1 MSSILSSIRALLA
14 SIIDLF
20 VSVIQTAA
28 GIVTGALGA
37 VVSGIEAVFGLFG
50 TLGKDAFDLVS
61 GLVGFLLGNIVI
73 IGVLVAAF
81 VGYTV
86 YQQRQGKSVSGK
98 KMA

>member
-1 MSSILSSIRALLA
+1 MSSILASLRSLVSSI
-14 SIIDLF
+14 IGLF
-20 VSVIQTAA
+20 ASVIQTIA
-28 GIVTGALGA
+28 GIFTSILRAI
-37 VVSGIEAVFGLFG
+37 VSGIESAFGLFG

-81 VGYTV
+81 VGYTM

-98 KMA
+98 KTA

>member
-1 MSSILSSIRALLA
+1 MSSILASLRSLVSSIIGLIT
-14 SIIDLF
+14 SII
-20 VSVIQTAA
+20 QTIAN
-28 GIVTGALGA
+28 VFTSLLSA
-37 VVSGIEAVFGLFG
+37 VVSGIESVFGLFG

-73 IGVLVAAF
+73 IGMLVAAF

>member
-1 MSSILSSIRALLA
+1 MCVCTRSPSALLR
-14 SIIDLF
+14 
-20 VSVIQTAA
+20 VA
-28 GIVTGALGA
+28 GVMGSAEWDRMTVLMGCA
-37 VVSGIEAVFGLFG
+37 
-50 TLGKDAFDLVS
+50 TT
-61 GLVGFLLGNIVI
+61 GNIVI